1 MQDYDFDLFILGA
14 GSGGVRAARL
24 TAELGFKVG
33 ICEEDRYGGTCVIRG
48 CIPKKLFVQV
58 SDFKDCID
66 DALNFGWD
74 LEKLKLNWKKFL
86 TSKKLEIS
94 RLENIYRNNLLEN
107 GVHIFNSK
115 GFILDKN
122 KIKLDDGK
130 VIKTKRILISVGSKP
145 YFPNIKGI
153 EHTLTSNEILDLDKI
168 PPKLFIYGGGYIACE
183 FSSIFNFLGSEVT
196 HAYRGEKLLNG
207 FDEDLREH
215 VTFSM
220 KSKGINFQFQK
231 EVDNFKKNH
240 EKIVVNYKDG
250 TSIEVDVALSALG
263 RKPNTKN
270 IGLENLGI
278 KLNQNGAVIVNDNQ
292 ETSIENI
299 FAIGDVTDR
308 LNLTPVAIKDANVFV
323 QNVFNKKKLK
333 VDHNLVPTAVFC
345 RPEIGVVG
353 KTEKEAREN
362 HSIEIYKTKFRPMY
376 NIFAKKDE
384 LFFIKLIVDQV
395 NKKILGC
402 HLCGKDSAEMIQML
416 AVAIKM
422 GATKDDLENTC
433 ALHPTLAEELITIK

>member
-1 MQDYDFDLFILGA
+1 
-14 GSGGVRAARL
+14 
-24 TAELGFKVG
+24 
-33 ICEEDRYGGTCVIRG
+33 
-48 CIPKKLFVQV
+48 
-58 SDFKDCID
+58 
-66 DALNFGWD
+66 
-74 LEKLKLNWKKFL
+74 
-86 TSKKLEIS
+86 
-94 RLENIYRNNLLEN
+94 
-107 GVHIFNSK
+107 
-115 GFILDKN
+115 
-122 KIKLDDGK
+122 
-130 VIKTKRILISVGSKP
+130 
-145 YFPNIKGI
+145 
-153 EHTLTSNEILDLDKI
+153 
-168 PPKLFIYGGGYIACE
+168 
-183 FSSIFNFLGSEVT
+183 
-196 HAYRGEKLLNG
+196 
-207 FDEDLREH
+207 
-215 VTFSM
+215 M